1 MILPEKNILLS
12 SFNNHNFQLADIF
25 NLANEAIVLIDKTHN
40 IILLNKSAE
49 SILGYTEQEVLGKP
63 LNTLISMDA
72 LTQQKTG
79 TKLGES
85 PVTFKLM
92 TRQYPMYLKRKNG
105 ESFPAELS
113 ISSLDEPSE
122 IYAIVVR
129 DISKRTQS
137 QIERDNLVTQLRA
150 LDDAVRAINA
160 ELSLHQVLQIIAG
173 RAQALIDVE
182 MAALGVHDGK
192 SHFSRFIASGV
203 DPNVASELESS
214 AYFRKLLGPLFY
226 NGQSVMLNN
235 VSPPSSLDKL
245 PAESPV
251 IRRLLGVPIAT
262 KGTLIGTLYLA
273 NKKNR
278 TPFTKNDKRLLE
290 RIAVHAAIAIE
301 NARAYEKTQR
311 LAILEERERFAR
323 DLHDGIIQ
331 SIYGVGLML
340 DQAKADIP
348 DDYQDTRL
356 QIDTVLSNLAGVIQD
371 LRNYIFDL
379 RPQAIRQ
386 VGLAARFNGL
396 IKEVR
401 ANTKLPIEASVEE
414 DIDDFLSEQQTEHLF
429 HIGHE
434 ALSNAIRHAKA
445 SYIKVSL
452 TYKDAKVTLKVDD
465 DGKGFIMP
473 SHVKP
478 GHRGLANMRSRAFQV
493 GARMEIQSIPN
504 NGTQVTVQVKGRG
517 KRG

>member
-1 MILPEKNILLS
+1 MTLSEQKTLLS
-12 SFNNHNFQLADIF
+12 SFNNHGFNLADIF
-25 NLANEAIVLIDKTHN
+25 NLAHEAIILIDAAHN
-40 IILLNKSAE
+40 IILLNDSAE
-49 SILGYTEQEVLGKP
+49 SILGYAEQDVLGKP
-63 LNTLISMDA
+63 LNTLISVGELA
-72 LTQQKTG
+72 QQKTG
-79 TKLGES
+79 TKFGES

-92 TRQYPMYLKRKNG
+92 AQQTPVHLNRKNG
-105 ESFPAELS
+105 EPFPAELS
-113 ISSLDEPSE
+113 ISNLDEQGK
-122 IYAIVVR
+122 IYAVVVK
-129 DISKRTQS
+129 DISKRTQA

-150 LDDAVRAINA
+150 LDDAARAINA
-160 ELSLHQVLQIIAG
+160 ELSLHQVLQTIAE
-173 RAQALIDVE
+173 RTQALIDVE
-182 MAALGVHDGK
+182 IAALGIHDGE
-192 SHFSRFIASGV
+192 SHFSRFITSGI
-203 DPNVASELESS
+203 DPDIASELESS
-214 AYFRKLLGPLFY
+214 AYIRKLLGPLFY
-226 NGQSVMLNN
+226 NGQSVMLNK
-235 VSPPSSLDKL
+235 VSPPSPSDRLRPEA
-245 PAESPV
+245 PA
-251 IRRLLGVPIAT
+251 IHRLLGVPIAA

-273 NKKNR
+273 NKKSGGG
-278 TPFTKNDKRLLE
+278 FTQNDKRLLE

-348 DDYQDTRL
+348 DDHQEART
-356 QIDTVLSNLAGVIQD
+356 QIDTVLGNLAVVIQD

-386 VGLAARFNGL
+386 IGLVARFNGL

-414 DIDDFLSEQQTEHLF
+414 GIDSFLSEEQTEHLF

-452 TYKDAKVTLKVDD
+452 THKDTIVTLKVDD
-465 DGKGFIMP
+465 DGKGFVMP

-478 GHRGLANMRSRAFQV
+478 GHRGLANMRSRAFQI

-504 NGTQVTVQVKGRG
+504 KGTQVTVQVKGRG
-517 KRG
+517 RN